1 MFPFPART
9 APHDA
14 PWLTEYTRA
23 ASIEWQ
29 GDQVTVRNVRN
40 FRYRTPSDPIPA
52 WYDATYD
59 LAGVQSVDMVVSH
72 WAGEAIAHVFISF
85 GFSDGRH
92 LAISIETRRQQGQRY
107 STWRG
112 FLRTYALI
120 YVVADERDLI
130 GVRTDIRRERVYLYP
145 LNVTPQIARQV
156 FVQYLKRVDDLN
168 RQPEFYNTLFNN
180 CTTNILRHARE
191 QAPHFRYSWKILCSG
206 YADVYTWELGLMDQQ
221 QPFAALKQ
229 AARIERAAGLP
240 INEDFSGLIR
250 ASRAGPG
257 PYPS

>member
-1 MFPFPART
+1 MSLFPVRT
-9 APHDA
+9 APRDA
-14 PWLTEYTRA
+14 PWLMEYTRA

-29 GDQVTVRNVRN
+29 GEQVTVRNVRN
-40 FRYRTPSDPIPA
+40 FRYRTPSDPVPA
-52 WYDATYD
+52 WYDASYD
-59 LAGVQSVDMVVSH
+59 LASVQSVDLVVSH

-107 STWRG
+107 STWLG

-145 LNVTPQIARQV
+145 LAVSPALARQV
-156 FVQYLKRVDDLN
+156 FVQYLKRVDELN
-168 RQPEFYNTLFNN
+168 RTPEFYNTLFNN

-191 QAPHFRYSWKILCSG
+191 QAPHFKYSWKILCSG
-206 YADVYTWELGLMDQQ
+206 YADAYTWELGLMDQQ
-221 QPFAALKQ
+221 LPFAAIKQ
-229 AARIERAAGLP
+229 RARIVRQEGAEIDEA
-240 INEDFSGLIR
+240 FSGEIR
-250 ASRAGPG
+250 AQRAG
-257 PYPS
+257 